1 MSYVKKNK
9 IQLYNMRIES
19 DKINIAF
26 ILDKNL
32 KVIDYVANE
41 FEFVTNN
48 DYKQLVKLGSVY
60 NNLEVYIIN
69 NLNNSIINL
78 FVN

>member
-1 MSYVKKNK
+1 LSYVKKNK

>member
-1 MSYVKKNK
+1 
-9 IQLYNMRIES
+9 MRIES

-78 FVN
+78 FVK

>member
-48 DYKQLVKLGSVY
+48 DYKQLVNLGSVY

-69 NLNNSIINL
+69 TLNNSIINL

>member
-1 MSYVKKNK
+1 LSYVKKNK

-48 DYKQLVKLGSVY
+48 DYKQLVNLGSVY

-69 NLNNSIINL
+69 TLNNSIINL

>member
-1 MSYVKKNK
+1 
-9 IQLYNMRIES
+9 MRIES

-26 ILDKNL
+26 TLDKNL

-78 FVN
+78 FVK

>member
-1 MSYVKKNK
+1 
-9 IQLYNMRIES
+9 MRIES

-69 NLNNSIINL
+69 TLNNSIINL